1 MIVQIIFIVTGLIL
15 FYFSRKNSDLLLRGL
30 SVTILFLG
38 LFLILAKLFGWISSD
53 KGFLV
58 ETTYPIK
65 RNIIQTVS
73 ATGKIQPEIEVRI
86 SPDVSGE
93 IVQLYII
100 EGEKVNKGDLL
111 LKINPDTYKSVL
123 ERSNAALNT
132 AKSSL
137 AKAKAQFIESESNY
151 KRNKILFN
159 NGTISQSDFEKIE
172 ASYKVSNLNV
182 EDAKYSVI
190 SAEATLNEAQEN
202 LNRTNIYAPISGT
215 VSRLNVELGE
225 RVVGTAQMAGT
236 EILRL
241 ANLEIMEVLVEVN
254 ENDINSVSLGDT
266 AIVEVDAFIGL
277 NFNGIVSEIANSAN
291 INEVSADQVTNF
303 EVKVRILDSV
313 NFRPGMT
320 ATVDIQSKYAK
331 DALALPIQAVTT
343 RKDTGNK
350 YNKIECVFEYKEGIA
365 RMIIV
370 ESGIQD
376 DEYIQ
381 IISGLN
387 DAVEIINGPYNIVSR
402 LIEEGSF
409 VYKNNDFEIK

>member
-1 MIVQIIFIVTGLIL
+1 M
-15 FYFSRKNSDLLLRGL
+15 
-30 SVTILFLG
+30 
-38 LFLILAKLFGWISSD
+38 
-53 KGFLV
+53 
-58 ETTYPIK
+58 
-65 RNIIQTVS
+65 
-73 ATGKIQPEIEVRI
+73 
-86 SPDVSGE
+86 
-93 IVQLYII
+93 
-100 EGEKVNKGDLL
+100 
-111 LKINPDTYKSVL
+111 
-123 ERSNAALNT
+123 
-132 AKSSL
+132 
-137 AKAKAQFIESESNY
+137 
-151 KRNKILFN
+151 
-159 NGTISQSDFEKIE
+159 
-172 ASYKVSNLNV
+172 SNLNV

-266 AIVEVDAFIGL
+266 AVVEVDAFIGP

-320 ATVDIQSKYAK
+320 ATVDIQSKYAT

-350 YNKIECVFEYKEGIA
+350 NNKIECVF
-365 RMIIV
+365 
-370 ESGIQD
+370 
-376 DEYIQ
+376 
-381 IISGLN
+381 
-387 DAVEIINGPYNIVSR
+387 
-402 LIEEGSF
+402 
-409 VYKNNDFEIK
+409 IKRVLQE

>member
-1 MIVQIIFIVTGLIL
+1 M
-15 FYFSRKNSDLLLRGL
+15 
-30 SVTILFLG
+30 
-38 LFLILAKLFGWISSD
+38 
-53 KGFLV
+53 
-58 ETTYPIK
+58 
-65 RNIIQTVS
+65 
-73 ATGKIQPEIEVRI
+73 
-86 SPDVSGE
+86 
-93 IVQLYII
+93 
-100 EGEKVNKGDLL
+100 

-151 KRNKILFN
+151 NRNKILFN

-266 AIVEVDAFIGL
+266 AVVEVDAFIGL

-313 NFRPGMT
+313 NFRP
-320 ATVDIQSKYAK
+320 
-331 DALALPIQAVTT
+331 
-343 RKDTGNK
+343 
-350 YNKIECVFEYKEGIA
+350 E
-365 RMIIV
+365 
-370 ESGIQD
+370 
-376 DEYIQ
+376 
-381 IISGLN
+381 
-387 DAVEIINGPYNIVSR
+387 
-402 LIEEGSF
+402 
-409 VYKNNDFEIK
+409 